1 MKARLFWKILLA
13 FWLTFFAITQGVWL
27 LFQLRRDDRPPERFM
42 IEQMAPA
49 LLSAAEGAVERS
61 GRAGF
66 GDLVR
71 SLPRGQRERLEL
83 VEVNRQA
90 HPPAP
95 EFSRSLSR
103 EATGPDRQRFRL
115 HYWYRDRPRRTD
127 IFNMPMELLAL
138 GVLGGLFF
146 AAVLARY
153 LTRPIN
159 RLRKGFDRLAQGR
172 LSERLAPVIGN
183 RSDEIADLARDF
195 DSMAQR
201 LEELVGARDRLL
213 HDVSHELRSPLA
225 RLQLAIGLARQSPE
239 RTEASLVRIDREAAR
254 LDTLVGE
261 LLSLAR
267 SEHRAAEG
275 DEYFDIAGVLRSV
288 VEDARFEADS
298 HGVAIVMESEA
309 PSADDAPPM
318 RGDAEAIRRAIDNVI
333 RNAIRFSE
341 AGKPVVV
348 DYRLEA
354 GVHCISV
361 ADRGPG
367 INDGSIGAMFE
378 PFARGSEESLG
389 FGLGLAIAK
398 RSIAIHGGTIA
409 AGNREGGGLVVHLRI
424 PVTESFSE
432 QE

>member
-1 MKARLFWKILLA
+1 MKAGLFWKILLA

-42 IEQMAPA
+42 VEQMAPT
-49 LLSAAEGAVERS
+49 LLSAAEGEVERS
-61 GRAGF
+61 GREGF
-66 GDLVR
+66 ENLSH
-71 SLPRGQRERLEL
+71 SLPDGQRLRLQL
-83 VEVNRQA
+83 VEKNRRA
-90 HPPAP
+90 LPPVP
-95 EFSRSLSR
+95 EFSKSLSR
-103 EATGPDRQRFRL
+103 EVTGPGRQDFRL
-115 HYWYRDRPRRTD
+115 HYWYRDGPRRTD

-138 GVLGGLFF
+138 GVIGGLFF

-159 RLRKGFDRLAQGR
+159 RLRTGFDRLAQGR

-183 RSDEIADLARDF
+183 RRDEIADLARDF

-201 LEELVGARDRLL
+201 LEELVAARDRLL

-239 RTEASLVRIDREAAR
+239 RTEASLARIDREAAR

-267 SEHRAAEG
+267 SEHLAAEG
-275 DEYFDIAGVLRSV
+275 DEYFDLAGVLRSV

-298 HGVAIVMESEA
+298 HGVAIIRREET
-309 PSADDAPPM
+309 PSIDHAPPI
-318 RGDAEAIRRAIDNVI
+318 RGDAETIRRAIDNVI

-341 AGKPVVV
+341 AGNPVDV

-354 GVHCISV
+354 GAHCILV

-367 INDGSIGAMFE
+367 IDEASIDAMFE
-378 PFARGSEESLG
+378 PFARESEESLG

-398 RSIAIHGGTIA
+398 RGIAIHGGTIA
-409 AGNREGGGLVVHLRI
+409 ASNREGGGLIVRLRI
-424 PVTESFSE
+424 PITKLPSE
-432 QE
+432 

>member
-42 IEQMAPA
+42 VEQMAPA
-49 LLSAAEGAVERS
+49 LLSAAEGEVERS

-66 GDLVR
+66 EDLVR

-83 VEVNRQA
+83 VEANQEAR
-90 HPPAP
+90 PPASG
-95 EFSRSLSR
+95 FSRSLSR
-103 EATGPDRQRFRL
+103 EATAPDRQRFRL
-115 HYWYRDRPRRTD
+115 HYWYRDGPRRTD

-201 LEELVGARDRLL
+201 LEELVAARDRLL

-239 RTEASLVRIDREAAR
+239 RTEVSLARIDREAAR
-254 LDTLVGE
+254 LDALVGE

-275 DEYFDIAGVLRSV
+275 DEYFDLAGVLNSV

-298 HGVAIVMESEA
+298 HGVAIVMESEES
-309 PSADDAPPM
+309 SADDAPPV
-318 RGDAEAIRRAIDNVI
+318 RGDAEAIRRAIDNVL

-341 AGKPVVV
+341 AGMPVDV

-354 GVHCISV
+354 GAHCISV

-367 INDGSIGAMFE
+367 MEDTSIDAMFE
-378 PFARGSEESLG
+378 SFSRGNEENSG

-398 RSIAIHGGTIA
+398 RGVAIHRGTIA
-409 AGNREGGGLVVHLRI
+409 ASNREGGGLVVRLCI
-424 PVTESFSE
+424 PVTESISE
-432 QE
+432 

>member
-1 MKARLFWKILLA
+1 MKAGLFWKILLA

-42 IEQMAPA
+42 VEQMAPT
-49 LLSAAEGAVERS
+49 LLSAAEGEVERS
-61 GRAGF
+61 GREGF
-66 GDLVR
+66 ENLSR
-71 SLPRGQRERLEL
+71 SLPDSQRVRLQL
-83 VEVNRQA
+83 VEKNRRA
-90 HPPAP
+90 LPPVP
-95 EFSRSLSR
+95 EFSKSLSR
-103 EATGPDRQRFRL
+103 EVAGPGRQDFRL
-115 HYWYRDRPRRTD
+115 HYWYRDGPRRTD

-138 GVLGGLFF
+138 GVIGGLFF

-183 RSDEIADLARDF
+183 RRDEIADLARDF

-201 LEELVGARDRLL
+201 LEELVAARDRLL

-239 RTEASLVRIDREAAR
+239 RTEASLARIDREAAR

-267 SEHRAAEG
+267 SEHLAAEG
-275 DEYFDIAGVLRSV
+275 DEYFDLAGVLHSV

-298 HGVAIVMESEA
+298 HGVAIVRREET
-309 PSADDAPPM
+309 PSIDNAPPI
-318 RGDAEAIRRAIDNVI
+318 RGDAETIRRAIDNVI

-341 AGKPVVV
+341 AGNPVEV

-354 GVHCISV
+354 GAHCILV

-367 INDGSIGAMFE
+367 IDEASIDAMFE
-378 PFARGSEESLG
+378 PFARESEESLG

-398 RSIAIHGGTIA
+398 RGIAIHGGTIA
-409 AGNREGGGLVVHLRI
+409 ASNREGGGLVVRLRI
-424 PVTESFSE
+424 PITKLPSE
-432 QE
+432 